1 MDASVRLG
9 TGGGNGKP
17 ERWRS
22 RSPGPPAWLGYAFIA
37 PNFVG
42 FAIFTL
48 LPLVFALG
56 VAFTRWDVVS
66 GFRGLQWVGLQNFVD
81 ITNDP
86 NFWES
91 ARLTALYVGSSVPIT
106 LVLGLVIALALN
118 GPIPGRA
125 ILRAIFFIPF
135 IVNAV
140 AISAT
145 WVLLY
150 HPTFGPID
158 LVLRALGVA
167 SPPLWLAS
175 SQWAM
180 PAVIIMTIWAGIGY
194 DAVLYLAAL
203 QDVPKDLFEAAALDG
218 AGAWQRFWS
227 VTLPFLTPTIFF
239 LIVTGFISASQSF
252 GTINLMTQG
261 GPGRST
267 TVLSYYLYQN
277 GFQFYKFGYA
287 AAISWVMFVGV
298 LLLTLIFW
306 RAQRWLVFYG

>member
-1 MDASVRLG
+1 MNASAQTGTVRA
-9 TGGGNGKP
+9 TKKP
-17 ERWRS
+17 ERRRR
-22 RSPGPPAWLGYAFIA
+22 RSPGPPAWIGYAFIA
-37 PNFVG
+37 PNFIG

-48 LPLVFALG
+48 LPLAFALG
-56 VAFTRWDVVS
+56 VAFTKWDVVS
-66 GFRGLQWVGLQNFVD
+66 GVRGLQWVGLQNFVD
-81 ITNDP
+81 IANDP
-86 NFWES
+86 NFWQS
-91 ARLTALYVGSSVPIT
+91 ARLTLLYVGGSVPLT
-106 LVLGLVIALALN
+106 LILGLAVALVLN

-145 WVLLY
+145 WILLY

-158 LVLRALGVA
+158 IGLRLLGVA
-167 SPPLWLAS
+167 NAPLWLAS
-175 SQWAM
+175 SEWAM
-180 PAVIIMTIWAGIGY
+180 PALIIMAIWGGIGY

-203 QDVPKDLFEAAALDG
+203 QDVPRDLVEAAALDG

-239 LIVTGFISASQSF
+239 LLVTGFIGASQSF

-287 AAISWVMFVGV
+287 AAISWVMFVAV
-298 LLLTLIFW
+298 LVLTLIFW
-306 RAQRWLVFYG
+306 RAQRGLVFYG